1 MKTQELLN
9 RVDFLIT
16 KGNSALSNLKYSS
29 YDSSK
34 YVETGVYAGFRSASL
49 SFISGLFGEDHTYYK
64 EFGTQVNSSYNY
76 NIESGVAILQSIRHE
91 IEQGW
96 LTSLKSIVSAEVFSD
111 FLEMSKHLL
120 EEKYKDP
127 AAVMIGSVLEEHLR
141 QSCLANSIDIEIMKG
156 TDRMPKKADLMNS
169 DLVKVGMY
177 GVLEQKNITAWLD
190 LRNRAAHGKYSEYT
204 IEQVDLMYQ
213 GVLNFITRIR

>member
-1 MKTQELLN
+1 MNTNDLLN
-9 RVDFLIT
+9 RIDFIID
-16 KGNSALSNLKYSS
+16 KGNFALANLKHSS

-34 YVETGVYAGFRSASL
+34 YVETSQYVGFRSASL
-49 SFISGLFGEDHTYYK
+49 SFISGLFGENHSYYN
-64 EFGTQVNSSYNY
+64 EFSRQVNNSYNY

-96 LTSLKSIVSAEVFSD
+96 LTSLRKLVSAEVFSD

-120 EEKYKDP
+120 DEKYKDP

-141 QSCLANSIDIEIMKG
+141 QLCVSNSIDIDHIKG
-156 TDRMPKKADLMNS
+156 TDRIPKKADLMNS
-169 DLVKVGMY
+169 DLTKAGIY
-177 GVLEQKNITAWLD
+177 GVLEQKNVTAWLD

-204 IEQVDLMYQ
+204 IEQVQLMYR
-213 GVLNFITRIR
+213 GVLYFVSRT

>member
-1 MKTQELLN
+1 MKTQDLLN

-16 KGNSALSNLKYSS
+16 KGNTALANIKHSS

-34 YVETGVYAGFRSASL
+34 YVEQGQYTGFRSASL
-49 SFISGLFGEDHTYYK
+49 SFISGLFGEIHSYYK
-64 EFGTQVNSSYNY
+64 EFTREVNNSYEY
-76 NIESGVAILQSIRHE
+76 NIQNGIAILQSIRYE

-96 LTSLKSIVSAEVFSD
+96 LTSLRQLVSAEVFSD

-120 EEKYKDP
+120 DEKYKDP

-141 QSCLANSIDIEIMKG
+141 QLCSSNSVDTEIVKG
-156 TDRMPKKADLMNS
+156 ADRIPKKADLMNS
-169 DLVKVGMY
+169 DLVKAGIY
-177 GVLEQKNITAWLD
+177 GVLEQKNVTAWLD

-204 IEQVDLMYQ
+204 IEQVRLMYQ
-213 GVLNFITRIR
+213 GVLDFITRIR